1 MHGIPQSLYLISS
14 DEIYWELPAGVRP
27 IAISFRPRADLTD
40 FSSYTPV
47 SYVLEYG
54 SGPGGFH
61 PLMDKI
67 TRAQISSG
75 GFFPAVNAV
84 PFPDETYRVTL
95 MMRQKFFLKP
105 KTFNPRI
112 YLRLYYTTDST
123 VFPKLKTMGVIK
135 VTGTLTITPPG
146 MIALSPETNRSSR
159 KITINDILTVLD
171 GAPDGVSIKPG
182 SVVVPGR
189 RSVDSTLHYTGYGT
203 SVVKL
208 TLEKD
213 GYSDT
218 EITVSILI
226 VINYFSGKFNG
237 TQLKRGNRIWLLRPA
252 DTSRPVLGN
261 NPYHEDSDAA
271 TAALHAGRFVSGRSK
286 QLIYIRDRSQVSGFH
301 GSTAN
306 GVTSL
311 PSAGGWGVNI

>member
-1 MHGIPQSLYLISS
+1 MHGIPQPLFLISS
-14 DEIYWELPAGVRP
+14 DETYWNLPAGARP
-27 IAISFRPRADLTD
+27 IAISFRPRTDLAD

-54 SGPGGFH
+54 SVPDGWN

-75 GFFPAVNAV
+75 GFYPAVNAV
-84 PFPDETYRVTL
+84 PFPDRAYRVTL

-123 VFPKLKTMGVIK
+123 VFPSLKTMGVIK

-146 MIALSPETNRSSR
+146 MIALSSKTDRSTR

-182 SVVVPGR
+182 SIIVPG
-189 RSVDSTLHYTGYGT
+189 Y
-203 SVVKL
+203 K
-208 TLEKD
+208 
-213 GYSDT
+213 DT
-218 EITVSILI
+218 EITVSIFI
-226 VINYFSGKFNG
+226 VSNYFSGKFSS
-237 TQLKRGNRIWLLRPA
+237 TQLKKGDKIWLLRPA
-252 DTSRPVLGN
+252 DTSRPVLGT

-286 QLIYIRDRSQVSGFH
+286 LLTTIRDRRQVSGFR

-311 PSAGGWGVNI
+311 PSAAGWGVNI